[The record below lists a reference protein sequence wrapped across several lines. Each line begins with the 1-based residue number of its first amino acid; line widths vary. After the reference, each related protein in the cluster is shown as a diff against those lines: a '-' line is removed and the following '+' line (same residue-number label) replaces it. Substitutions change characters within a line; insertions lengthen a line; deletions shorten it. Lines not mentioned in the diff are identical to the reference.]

1 VKTRDLAYVSLFA
14 ALTAVLGLLPTIPI
28 GPVPITAQ
36 NLGLLLAGSVL
47 GARRGFLSQLLFLV
61 LVAIG
66 LPLLGGGAGGL
77 PAIVGP
83 YAGYVLMW
91 PVGALLVGLLT
102 ERLWR
107 RASWGTALLAN
118 VVGGVLAVDI
128 VGAVAFG
135 ALEHLPFWHAVVV
148 GLLVFLPG
156 DLVKAAIAATVGDR
170 VRRSYPVIERP
181 REAVPAR

>member
-1 VKTRDLAYVSLFA
+1 VSLFA

-36 NLGLLLAGSVL
+36 NLGPLLAGSVL

-66 LPLLGGGAGGL
+66 LPLLGGAGGL

-102 ERLWR
+102 ERLWH

-118 VVGGVLAVDI
+118 VVGGVLAVDV
-128 VGAVAFG
+128 VGAVVFG
-135 ALEHLPFWHAVVV
+135 ALEHLPLWHAVVV

-156 DLVKAAIAATVGDR
+156 DLVKAAIAATVGDQ
-170 VRRSYPVIERP
+170 VRRSYPVIERS
-181 REAVPAR
+181 REAVPTR